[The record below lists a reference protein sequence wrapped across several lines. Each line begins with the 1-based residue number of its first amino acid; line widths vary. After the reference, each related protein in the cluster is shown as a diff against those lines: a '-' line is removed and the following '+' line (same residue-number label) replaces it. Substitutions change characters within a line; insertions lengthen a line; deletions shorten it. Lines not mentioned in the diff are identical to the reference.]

1 MEEDQIKCQRC
12 GHRMWLHFRSPN
24 NYEVCSFLDKEG
36 TKFIGCNCI
45 GFLESDLVSQIG
57 E

>member
-1 MEEDQIKCQRC
+1 MNDQIKCQRC

-36 TKFIGCNCI
+36 TKFIGCDCI